1 MDVTV
6 DYFDT
11 HPTILCRPIPVEK
24 GQTAAER
31 PRSTTFLGLTSQK
44 HRLARP
50 AGRAVTKQYFLVCVV
65 VVLLALLRR

>member
-31 PRSTTFLGLTSQK
+31 PRSTTFLGLTSQNTDW
-44 HRLARP
+44 RAPPGLA
-50 AGRAVTKQYFLVCVV
+50 G
-65 VVLLALLRR
+65 LATGITPQWAPRRR